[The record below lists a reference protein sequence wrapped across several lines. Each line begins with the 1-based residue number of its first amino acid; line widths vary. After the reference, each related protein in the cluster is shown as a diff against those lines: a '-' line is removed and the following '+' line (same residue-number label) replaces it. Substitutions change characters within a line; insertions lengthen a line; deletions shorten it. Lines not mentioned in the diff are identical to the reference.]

1 MSVDE
6 MNGLLNKMGVQAEVT
21 TTSVPQ
27 TMEVPTY
34 TEVVEPEPVTRTDS
48 EGDPVTRYRWKHYTI
63 PGPPETVDGYVQVAQ
78 IKSEG
83 NDGVSSTPKLTWTGT
98 SGRSA
103 AGHSPKAST
112 GGGSNKG
119 GGDKSQKEFKPKDR
133 DTSEAKKYHK
143 RYENLTNVL
152 EDMADALERISGISD
167 DAWGAGRVRQLKTYN
182 AQLLAIAKTNS
193 LLIDET
199 KKYYAEDKAAL
210 MNSELGALAVFNNSI
225 GEYGGL
231 TNPETLRRYLE

>member
-1 MSVDE
+1 M
-6 MNGLLNKMGVQAEVT
+6 GFNK
-21 TTSVPQ
+21 
-27 TMEVPTY
+27 
-34 TEVVEPEPVTRTDS
+34 R
-48 EGDPVTRYRWKHYTI
+48 
-63 PGPPETVDGYVQVAQ
+63 
-78 IKSEG
+78 
-83 NDGVSSTPKLTWTGT
+83 
-98 SGRSA
+98 
-103 AGHSPKAST
+103 
-112 GGGSNKG
+112 
-119 GGDKSQKEFKPKDR
+119 GDKSKKEFKPKDR

-210 MNSELGALAVFNNSI
+210 MDSELGALAVFNNSI

-231 TNPETLRRYLE
+231 ANPETLRRYLEQQSELAKAAKNAAIDTYNTNASDDETAQAMLDAADEAYSDRQD